1 MKVRLQWLALALGC
15 LLFLWIFQHVGWEET
30 TGQIR
35 RELQVSPPTD
45 LGS

>member
-15 LLFLWIFQHVGWEET
+15 LLFLWIFQNVGWEET
-30 TGQIR
+30 TFGW